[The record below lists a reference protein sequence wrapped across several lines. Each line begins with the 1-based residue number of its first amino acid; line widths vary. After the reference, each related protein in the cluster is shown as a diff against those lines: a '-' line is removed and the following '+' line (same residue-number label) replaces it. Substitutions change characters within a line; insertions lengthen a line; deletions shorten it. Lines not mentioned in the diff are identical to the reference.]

1 MEFRI
6 KEFTNGYGSRIFL
19 VQRKK
24 NFLCFSWW
32 GEASD
37 WHTCKF
43 YTLREA
49 KNALSWIKAD
59 LESKRV
65 NRKLPVKYHSEGK

>member
-6 KEFTNGYGSRIFL
+6 KEFTNGFGSRIFL

-32 GEASD
+32 GEASK

-43 YTLREA
+43 YSLRGA
-49 KNALSWIKAD
+49 KNALSWIKVD
-59 LESKRV
+59 HESKRV
-65 NRKLPVKYHSEGK
+65 NQKLPVKYHSEDK

>member
-6 KEFTNGYGSRIFL
+6 KEFTNTFGIRIFL
-19 VQRKK
+19 IQRKK
-24 NFLCFSWW
+24 NFLFFSWW
-32 GEASD
+32 GEASK

-59 LESKRV
+59 IESKRA
-65 NRKLPVKYHSEGK
+65 NRKLYWAEIS